1 MYQASRG
8 LSAIAELLVK
18 SRLKTVLFG
27 SVGLLLS
34 LSEYDSFCLPAPSKS
49 WRFTGVIIV
58 IVIIIITRHNQIS
71 VCDWTDTCVE
81 VIAVQR
87 LSDASYLPINSE
99 SMHTALLAQYLQ
111 ILYE

>member
-34 LSEYDSFCLPAPSKS
+34 PSDRDSFCLPAPSNSKS

-71 VCDWTDTCVE
+71 ACD
-81 VIAVQR
+81 
-87 LSDASYLPINSE
+87 
-99 SMHTALLAQYLQ
+99 
-111 ILYE
+111 